1 MTNTSSSSQNP
12 RKIILIHG
20 MNNNLDCFLPLKDA
34 LSKSGAEVI
43 LLTLPNHGEER
54 SEIDNFEE
62 GLKAF
67 HDRILPLTEEPYS
80 VVAFSLGALYFE
92 NWLAGNLERAPQSYV
107 LLAPAIAVNF
117 EFLIRP
123 FFQRLPKTFFILSQM
138 PKMFRRYDKLFFWE
152 YVLLLDGVERFR
164 NLAEAGTPARVF
176 IDPKDELVNAKKVQD
191 YYARKGIS
199 VEKIQ
204 RKNLKSSLGRHH
216 IIFHPDYFQVD
227 EWKTFISHIYKNLN
241 SGA

>member
-1 MTNTSSSSQNP
+1 
-12 RKIILIHG
+12 
-20 MNNNLDCFLPLKDA
+20 MNNNLECFFPLKDA
-34 LSKSGAEVI
+34 LIESGAEVI

-54 SEIDNFEE
+54 SEIDNFEN

-67 HDRILPLTEEPYS
+67 HDRILPLTEGPYS

-92 NWLAGNLERAPQSYV
+92 NWLASNLERAPQSYV

-152 YVLLLDGVERFR
+152 YVLLLDGIERFR
-164 NLAEAGTPARVF
+164 NLPSSHTPAAVF
-176 IDPKDELVNAKKVQD
+176 IDMKDELVNARKVRSL
-191 YYARKGIS
+191 YESKRC
-199 VEKIQ
+199 EIQ
-204 RKNLKSSLGRHH
+204 EVKRKNLVKSLGRHH
-216 IIFHPDYFQVD
+216 IIFHPDYFQKD
-227 EWKTFISHIYKNLN
+227 EWEDLIYKILQAL
-241 SGA
+241 GV